1 MVARKF
7 SEGVPMTMYERA
19 RLLHRAWRY
28 RLRTERQE
36 IAFVRAL
43 SQPGDL
49 VIDVGAHRG
58 AFTYWMA
65 RAVGKNGLVLAFEP
79 LPELTKYLMSL
90 AKTYADDRVRVFG
103 SALSNRE
110 GMATLHLAGHHLG
123 TASLEIEL
131 DIMGPPM
138 EVETTMLDACLAR
151 LDTGRTV
158 SLIKCDVECHELAV
172 FQGAEATLQNSKPF
186 LVFESGNLQDR
197 HRCSRPVFQLLESL
211 GFVGFFFFKSS
222 LVPLSRYDPGLF
234 PMVRTANQN
243 YAFVH
248 TERLDDP
255 RVRRLTF
262 EGV

>member
-1 MVARKF
+1 
-7 SEGVPMTMYERA
+7 MTMYERA
-19 RLLHRAWRY
+19 RLIHRAWRY

-65 RAVGKNGLVLAFEP
+65 KAVGKNGLVLAFEP
-79 LPELTKYLMSL
+79 LPELTKYLMSM
-90 AKTYADDRVRVFG
+90 AKNYNDGRIRVFG
-103 SALSNRE
+103 SALSNFE

-131 DIMGPPM
+131 DVMGPPI

-158 SLIKCDVECHELAV
+158 SLIKCDVEHHELAV
-172 FQGAEATLQNSKPF
+172 FQGARATLQNSKPF
-186 LVFESGNLQDR
+186 LVFESGNLQDEQ
-197 HRCSRPVFQLLESL
+197 HYCRPVFQFLESL
-211 GFVGFFFFKSS
+211 GFVGYFFSRSS
-222 LVPLSRYDPGLF
+222 LVPLHRYDPGLF
-234 PMVRTANQN
+234 PVVRTGNQN

-248 TERLDDP
+248 KERLDDP
-255 RVRRLTF
+255 RTRRLKL
-262 EGV
+262 ECV